1 MLLKI
6 QFRIIHF
13 RKYDPLIC
21 FALGQ
26 AGEVIRAIVSGL
38 HKKKPLLGPS
48 VLGLVMMIKRMIIES

>member
-1 MLLKI
+1 M
-6 QFRIIHF
+6 HF

-38 HKKKPLLGPS
+38 HKKKFHY
-48 VLGLVMMIKRMIIES
+48 LVRVYLV